1 MVSII
6 VVAAGRG
13 SYIKNCLDSLARQ
26 NYPFLD
32 TIVVDNSLN
41 PDIKQLIT
49 RSYPH
54 VRLFVQE
61 KNIFYAA
68 ALNIGIE
75 QAKGDYILCLNDDVT
90 LDEFFVEKALR
101 GFSVNE
107 RIGMVSGKI
116 LRSDRVTIDSAG
128 LFLSA
133 WRTPRE
139 RGYGNKDRGQFDKE
153 RFIFGVNGAAA
164 FYRRKML
171 EEIKEEGNYFDTDFC
186 MFYEDLDI
194 AWRSQRRGWK
204 GYYIPEAL
212 VYHLRGGSVR
222 PYNANK
228 PFARLY
234 INDTLQL
241 HLLKNRYL
249 AIIKND
255 SPLKLLIRSPLVLS
269 YELFIWAYIIIFRP
283 GLIKLFMMNRI
294 VFKNAFKR
302 RFSVGE

>member
-54 VRLFVQE
+54 IRLFVQE

-222 PYNANK
+222 PDNADK

-283 GLIKLFMMNRI
+283 GLIKLFMMSR
-294 VFKNAFKR
+294 VFFKNALKR